1 MIDLYRIA
9 NFFFIKKIPLIP
21 YLIEGIIFLLF
32 NSRIPSDVTIG
43 KNTKFA
49 YKGMSTLL
57 AHGTII
63 GYGCLIGVR
72 VTTGRRFPYKNVP
85 KIGNRVWIGA
95 NSTLIGPIVIED
107 NVIISP
113 NSLVNK
119 SVPKGAIIGGSPA
132 KILGW
137 VNDLDY
143 DIFDNPKYK
152 EGNANYLNHG

>member
-1 MIDLYRIA
+1 MIELYVIT
-9 NFFFIKKIPLIP
+9 NFLFAKKIPLIP
-21 YLIEGIIFLLF
+21 FFVEGIILLLF
-32 NSRIPSDVTIG
+32 NSRIPSDVTIS
-43 KNTKFA
+43 KKTKFA
-49 YKGMSTLL
+49 YKGMATLL
-57 AHGTII
+57 AHGTMI
-63 GYGCLIGVR
+63 GYDCLIGVR

-85 KIGNRVWIGA
+85 KIGHRVWIGA
-95 NSTLIGPIVIED
+95 NSTLIGPIVVED

-113 NSLVNK
+113 NALMNK

-152 EGNANYLNHG
+152 EGNANYI